1 MKINLKKLVY
11 QYKFLNLEVEELK
24 QQHIQLTSEFEEE
37 FKDILLKAEKQV
49 ELNDSKPKGKKSKT
63 DESVKDIYKKAAKQ
77 LHPDKGGNEEEFKEL
92 NDRYKSNDLL
102 GVIDVAVDNKIDFD
116 YKESDIDLM
125 NNSIESVKEQI
136 EDYKNKLAYVW
147 KFGSPFQRGQV
158 IATLGQHLGKP
169 ITPDDLTDEQK
180 KKLGLDLENK

>member
-1 MKINLKKLVY
+1 MINLKKLVY
-11 QYKFLNLEVEELK
+11 QYKYLKLDLDELK
-24 QQHIQLTSEFEEE
+24 EQHIKLTTEFEEE
-37 FKDILLKAEKQV
+37 FSDILKRDGNVEKEIPQPKKNK
-49 ELNDSKPKGKKSKT
+49 ESKHA

-125 NNSIESVKEQI
+125 NNSIDSTDLYDLNYREAKDKFEKEYLIQKLKINNFNMTLTAKMLKLDRVSLYRKVKSLNI
-136 EDYKNKLAYVW
+136 KID
-147 KFGSPFQRGQV
+147 
-158 IATLGQHLGKP
+158 
-169 ITPDDLTDEQK
+169 
-180 KKLGLDLENK
+180 

>member
-1 MKINLKKLVY
+1 MINLKKLVY
-11 QYKFLNLEVEELK
+11 QYKYLKLDLDELK
-24 QQHIQLTSEFEEE
+24 EQHIKLTTEFEEE
-37 FKDILLKAEKQV
+37 FSDILKRDGNVEKEIPQPKKNK
-49 ELNDSKPKGKKSKT
+49 ESKHA

-169 ITPDDLTDEQK
+169 ITPDDLTDKQK